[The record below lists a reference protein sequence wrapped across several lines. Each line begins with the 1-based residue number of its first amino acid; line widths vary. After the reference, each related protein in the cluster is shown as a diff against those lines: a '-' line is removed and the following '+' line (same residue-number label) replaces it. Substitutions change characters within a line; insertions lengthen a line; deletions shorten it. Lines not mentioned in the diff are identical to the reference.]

1 MRQGAMR
8 PYYLFSPWTRIFH
21 WVMVICV
28 FILFITGLYIGNPFF
43 LGTQGIEPTFAVA
56 NVASM
61 EMIRYIHFIAAYVL
75 VVSFIPRIYGFVIN
89 PGDRLLP
96 KPWTK
101 LYWTGIIDTKLHYMF
116 LRSKHRPYLRNS
128 LARSGYLA
136 VYGMFLIEIVTGFA
150 MYYMVEPN
158 RFLAKIFGPFIN
170 VLVNEYVVHLI
181 HHFVA
186 WFIIL
191 FVIVHVYMA
200 IRADFTEKGGE
211 ISSMFS
217 GIKYMEEE
225 PDDVGD
231 ILVSQKCKT
240 K

>member
-1 MRQGAMR
+1 MRQGAMQR
-8 PYYLFSPWTRIFH
+8 YYLFSPWLRIFH

-28 FILFITGLYIGNPFF
+28 FILFVTGLYIGNPFF
-43 LGTQGIEPTFAVA
+43 LGNQGIDPTFAVA
-56 NVASM
+56 NGLSM
-61 EMIRYIHFIAAYVL
+61 ETIRYIHFIAAYILVL
-75 VVSFIPRIYGFVIN
+75 SFIPRIYGFIIN

-96 KPWTK
+96 RFWTK
-101 LYWTGIIDTKLHYMF
+101 LYWTGIMDTQLHYMF
-116 LRSKHRPYLRNS
+116 LRGRHRPYLRNS

-136 VYGMFLIEIVTGFA
+136 VYFMFLIEMITGFA

-158 RFLAKIFGPFIN
+158 RLLAKIFGPFN
-170 VLVNEYVVHLI
+170 NLLVNEYVVHLI

-200 IRADFTEKGGE
+200 VRADFTEKGGE
-211 ISSMFS
+211 ISAMFS
-217 GIKYMEEE
+217 GVKYLEEE

-231 ILVSQKCKT
+231 ILVKKA
-240 K
+240 KAE